1 MNQENDD
8 VKGCIGA
15 VSRVV
20 LSLLPYGG
28 SIATLLSEL
37 EQAEFKKKIDMFINK
52 TKALLQCHSNE
63 IDNLKDNQEKLKE
76 ILNLTSA
83 TVQKLRLEW
92 DESKIPGYAK
102 LLKNCFLSPEPLDKK
117 MQLIEQFSRLS
128 QKDINVLK
136 DFESEEAKAIQE
148 LVYGHYPKNYLE
160 SLIPSI
166 VKLESYWLIE
176 ESFETKW
183 SAISISTDSETQ
195 KKWRNKR
202 YKLTSYGLALLQLI
216 R

>member
-37 EQAEFKKKIDMFINK
+37 EQAELKKKIDMFINK
-52 TKALLQCHSNE
+52 TEALLQCHSNE
-63 IDNLKDNQEKLKE
+63 IDKLKDNQEKLKE
-76 ILNLTSA
+76 TLNLTSA

-117 MQLIEQFSRLS
+117 MQVIEQFSRLS
-128 QKDINVLK
+128 QNDINVMEK
-136 DFESEEAKAIQE
+136 FEPGKAKAINE
-148 LVYGHYPKNYLE
+148 FCYGHYGNYLE

>member
-15 VSRVV
+15 LSRVV

-37 EQAEFKKKIDMFINK
+37 EQAEFKKKIDMFINE

-148 LVYGHYPKNYLE
+148 LVYGHYQKNYLE

>member
-37 EQAEFKKKIDMFINK
+37 EQAEFKNKIDMFINK
-52 TKALLQCHSNE
+52 TEALLQCHSNE

-102 LLKNCFLSPEPLDKK
+102 LFENCYFSPEPLDKK
-117 MQLIEQFSRLS
+117 MQVIEQFSRLS
-128 QKDINVLK
+128 QNDINVLEK
-136 DFESEEAKAIQE
+136 FEPGKAKAINE
-148 LVYGHYPKNYLE
+148 FCYGHYGNYLK

-176 ESFETKW
+176 ENFETTW
-183 SAISISTDSETQ
+183 SGISISTDSETQ
-195 KKWRNKR
+195 KKWNNKR
-202 YKLTSYGLALLQLI
+202 YKLTSYGSALLQLI
-216 R
+216 K